1 MIVLDSVDSALAWRT
16 SLAPQVRVG
25 LVPTMGA
32 LHDGH
37 ARCIQSCS
45 ATSDVSVT
53 SIFVNRSQF
62 GDSHDFDS
70 YPRTWESDLRVAEGA
85 GASVIFAP
93 GDDDMNQRMINHPRT
108 AGPLSNL
115 WEGEHRPGHFD
126 AVVTVVN
133 QLFAAI
139 RPHRA
144 RFGEKDRQQLA
155 VITSWA
161 HNEWPA
167 IAIDA
172 EPTVREPDGLAM
184 SSRNVRLSPDARR
197 HAASIYAALSGLQ
210 REFNDGQRSSTRLID
225 NARSSIS
232 SEATIDYLTIVDAA
246 KLTPLDHAKVG
257 AVVLVAASI
266 DGVRLI
272 DNLTLSDKF
281 LSMQRPV

>member
-1 MIVLDSVDSALAWRT
+1 
-16 SLAPQVRVG
+16 
-25 LVPTMGA
+25 MGA

-37 ARCIQSCS
+37 AKCIASCS
-45 ATSDVSVT
+45 TTSDVTVA

-62 GDSHDFDS
+62 GDSQDFDT
-70 YPRTWESDLRVAEGA
+70 YPRTWESDLRVAGSA
-85 GASVIFAP
+85 GAAVIFAP
-93 GDDDMNQRMINHPRT
+93 RDDDMDQRMVRHSRT

-115 WEGEHRPGHFD
+115 WEGRHRPGHFD

-155 VITSWA
+155 VIASWA
-161 HNEWPA
+161 REEWPG
-167 IAIDA
+167 ISIDA

-184 SSRNVRLSPDARR
+184 SSRNVRLSTDSRR
-197 HAASIYAALSGLQ
+197 HAATIYAALSRLQ
-210 REFNDGQRSSTRLID
+210 REFNDGEKSPKRLVD
-225 NARSSIS
+225 NARSVIS
-232 SEATIDYLTIVDAA
+232 SKATLDYLSIVDATT
-246 KLTPLDHAKVG
+246 LTPIERARVG

-272 DNLTLSDKF
+272 DNLTLSYRCSSPSD
-281 LSMQRPV
+281 